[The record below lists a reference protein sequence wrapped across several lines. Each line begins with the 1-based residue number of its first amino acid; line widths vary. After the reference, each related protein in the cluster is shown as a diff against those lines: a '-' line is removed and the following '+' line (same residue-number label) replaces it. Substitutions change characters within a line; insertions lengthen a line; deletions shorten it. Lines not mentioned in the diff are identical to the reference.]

1 MPFQR
6 YWTLT
11 QLFFLRRTVC
21 CGAHW
26 ERIVVALL
34 VSIRGT
40 FCVCVWGGG
49 GGGVGSGW
57 GEGETGKTKHLPD
70 AHSYLGLLL
79 I

>member
-1 MPFQR
+1 M
-6 YWTLT
+6 
-11 QLFFLRRTVC
+11 
-21 CGAHW
+21 
-26 ERIVVALL
+26 ALL

-40 FCVCVWGGG
+40 FVFFFFCVCVCG
-49 GGGVGSGW
+49 GGGVGSRW